1 MVMFVGGEQAD
12 LRWHR
17 MIEDV
22 GQNRARAGIFDKV
35 NNCLDREIGPLIND
49 DQHTSSSGTST
60 CCRVGNQLKVVPPT
74 MADSTSPSNGT
85 ALRSRPR
92 PRAISNARKSF
103 REQLTASSDDE
114 GKVTPPNDH
123 TRPPAGG
130 TALFQRSPSS
140 VAPVIRERGV
150 ESGLQDD
157 AIYAAAMP
165 RWRYAI
171 RQVLVAQLRRES
183 EWMAGMQRRLRT
195 PLLDS
200 FFYHTGLFGT
210 HTFFMAAL
218 PVLFWFGDNHDAGR
232 GLLYV
237 TSMGIY
243 VSSYAKD
250 LACTPRPFSPPV
262 IRLCEL
268 RFLWAR

>member
-1 MVMFVGGEQAD
+1 MSASAQVELPSPHA
-12 LRWHR
+12 
-17 MIEDV
+17 
-22 GQNRARAGIFDKV
+22 
-35 NNCLDREIGPLIND
+35 
-49 DQHTSSSGTST
+49 TSVANGST
-60 CCRVGNQLKVVPPT
+60 L
-74 MADSTSPSNGT
+74 
-85 ALRSRPR
+85 RPR
-92 PRAISNARKSF
+92 PRAISNARRSF
-103 REQLTASSDDE
+103 REQLAAASSDDDE
-114 GKVTPPNDH
+114 QKPPANKS
-123 TRPPAGG
+123 TRPPPGG

-150 ESGLQDD
+150 ESGLQGD

-171 RQVLVAQLRRES
+171 RQLLVAQLRRES
-183 EWMAGMQRRLRT
+183 EWMARMQRRLRT

-218 PVLFWFGDNHDAGR
+218 PVLFWFGDHDAGR

-262 IRLCEL
+262 IRLCESVTRYASSADSFVQPCRRTAKNTAFRHRTRPIRSRSRSFSTL
-268 RFLWAR
+268 GWR